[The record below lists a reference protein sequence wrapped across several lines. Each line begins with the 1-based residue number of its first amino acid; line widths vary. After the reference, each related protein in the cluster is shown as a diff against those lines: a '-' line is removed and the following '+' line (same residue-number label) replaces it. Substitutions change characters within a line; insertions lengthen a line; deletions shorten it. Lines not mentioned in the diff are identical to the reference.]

1 MAKRQKGFEDAST
14 ISTLPGV
21 SVSVEKPRRA
31 GHEGHRER
39 LRTRFLTG
47 GADALPDYELLE
59 VLLWQ
64 AIPRRDT
71 KPIAKALL
79 EAFGSYAEVLAAPPE
94 RLRQVDGIGEAA
106 VVALKSVQA
115 AAQRMLQ
122 AGIKGTDVLSS
133 FQALLD
139 YCKARMAFGAIEQF
153 RILFLDRKN
162 KLIADEAQAEGTVDH
177 TPVYPR
183 EVVKRALEHSASALI
198 IVHNHPSGD
207 PTPSRADID
216 MTRKIKDACATVGIT
231 LHDHVVI
238 GRGGHVSFKTQGLL

>member
-1 MAKRQKGFEDAST
+1 MAKRHKGLEDAT
-14 ISTLPGV
+14 AEITLPGLALKRE
-21 SVSVEKPRRA
+21 SQA
-31 GHEGHRER
+31 GHLGHRAR
-39 LRTRFLTG
+39 LRERFLKG
-47 GADALPDYELLE
+47 GAEALPDYELLE

-64 AIPRRDT
+64 AIPRKDT

-79 EAFGSYAEVLAAPPE
+79 AAFGSYADALAAPPE
-94 RLRQVDGIGEAA
+94 KLLAVEGIGEAA
-106 VVALKSVQA
+106 VVAIKSVQA

-122 AGIKGTDVLSS
+122 AGIKSVDVISS

-153 RILFLDRKN
+153 RVLYLDRKN
-162 KLIADEAQAEGTVDH
+162 KLLRDEAQAEGTVDH

-183 EVVKRALEHSASALI
+183 EVVKRALDVGASSI
-198 IVHNHPSGD
+198 IMVHNHPSGD

-216 MTRKIKDACATVGIT
+216 MTRKVKEACGAVGIT

-238 GRGGHVSFKTQGLL
+238 GRGGYVSFKTEGLL